1 MSAPPDHYS
10 VLGVSSD
17 ATAADVAARA
27 RRVRTELHPDK
38 FSRDVAA
45 QHSAEAAFKRA
56 SDAFEVL
63 GDSASRA
70 IYDRFGHDGVQE
82 ARQLGLVGKGTALS
96 TSLRS
101 PAETVEKYALNRR
114 LRKEKEL
121 ASDLGIGGNMSLR
134 LDAARLF
141 ALPGCDMFGCPSP
154 ATLFHSKSTPRTPT
168 AWSPFNASGG
178 CAILLQRRDDE
189 SLTDRLSAVEVSSM
203 DMGSNVY
210 IPLGERDTGFVS
222 SQIGVRGNGTGGGNF
237 IGVWTRQWTPNR
249 SSDVTL
255 VVGDSVS
262 LGGRTAQV
270 LNPLTKGIA
279 GLTLAGNG
287 LTTLLGG
294 ERELCPGLISKLQVE
309 LSDTGAE
316 WATEL
321 NYSPEARY
329 RIKNNF
335 KINPIQL
342 SWLSEWAY
350 QFSPLTRVS
359 VRGSVALPSLA
370 QLAQIRGRAMYHF
383 FNYPLKMLRCE
394 ILARHVSGRLNA
406 THTTCTLRAAWPL
419 LTQSEGSARLS

>member
-1 MSAPPDHYS
+1 
-10 VLGVSSD
+10 
-17 ATAADVAARA
+17 
-27 RRVRTELHPDK
+27 
-38 FSRDVAA
+38 
-45 QHSAEAAFKRA
+45 
-56 SDAFEVL
+56 
-63 GDSASRA
+63 
-70 IYDRFGHDGVQE
+70 
-82 ARQLGLVGKGTALS
+82 
-96 TSLRS
+96 
-101 PAETVEKYALNRR
+101 
-114 LRKEKEL
+114 
-121 ASDLGIGGNMSLR
+121 
-134 LDAARLF
+134 
-141 ALPGCDMFGCPSP
+141 
-154 ATLFHSKSTPRTPT
+154 
-168 AWSPFNASGG
+168 
-178 CAILLQRRDDE
+178 
-189 SLTDRLSAVEVSSM
+189 M

-249 SSDVTL
+249 SSDVTF

-270 LNPLTKGIA
+270 INPLTKGIA

-309 LSDTGAE
+309 LSDTGPE

-350 QFSPLTRVS
+350 QFSPLTRIC

-370 QLAQIRGRAMYHF
+370 QLAQIRGRAMYHL

-394 ILARHVSGRLNA
+394 ILARHVSLNA
-406 THTTCTLRAAWPL
+406 THVTCTLRSTWPL
-419 LTQSEGSARLS
+419 LQNQKALADRAHPLPDLMHTSF